1 MIVREYCSEDC
12 EELLRLFYE
21 TVHAVNARDYT
32 KEQLDAWA
40 TGKEDAARWNKSF
53 KEHFCLVAEE
63 SGKLV
68 GFGDIDKTGYLDRL
82 YVHKDFQS
90 RGIASALCDR
100 LEKRAE
106 GKIVTH
112 ASVTAKPFFE
122 RRGYRAVR
130 EQRVERNGL
139 FLTNYVMEKMMP

>member
-1 MIVREYCSEDC
+1 MIVRKYRSEDC
-12 EELLRLFYE
+12 EELLRLFYG

-40 TGKEDAARWNKSF
+40 TGKEDAVRWDASLRA
-53 KEHFCLVAEE
+53 HYALVAEE
-63 SGKLV
+63 SGKIV

-82 YVHKDFQS
+82 YVHKDFQG

-100 LEKRAE
+100 LEERAE

-130 EQRVERNGL
+130 EQRVERNGV
-139 FLTNYVMEKMMP
+139 FLTNYVMEKMKP

>member
-1 MIVREYCSEDC
+1 MIVREYRSEDC
-12 EELLRLFYE
+12 EELLRLFYG

-40 TGKEDAARWNKSF
+40 TGKEDAARWDASLRA
-53 KEHFCLVAEE
+53 HYALVAEE
-63 SGKLV
+63 SGKIV

-82 YVHKDFQS
+82 YVHKDFQG

-100 LEKRAE
+100 LEERAK

-130 EQRVERNGL
+130 EQRVERNGV
-139 FLTNYVMEKMMP
+139 FLTNYVMEKMKP

>member
-1 MIVREYCSEDC
+1 MIVREYRSEDC
-12 EELLRLFYE
+12 KELLRLFYE

-32 KEQLDAWA
+32 KEQLDAWS
-40 TGKEDAARWNKSF
+40 TGKEDATRWDKSF

-82 YVHKDFQS
+82 YVHKDFQD
-90 RGIASALCDR
+90 RGIASAICDR

-122 RRGYRAVR
+122 HRGYRAVR
-130 EQRVERNGL
+130 EQRVERNGV

>member
-1 MIVREYCSEDC
+1 MIVREYRSEDC
-12 EELLRLFYE
+12 KELLRLFYG

-40 TGKEDAARWNKSF
+40 TGKEDAARWDASLRA
-53 KEHFCLVAEE
+53 HYALVAEE
-63 SGKLV
+63 SGKIV

-82 YVHKDFQS
+82 YVHKDFQG

-130 EQRVERNGL
+130 EQRVERNGV
-139 FLTNYVMEKMMP
+139 FLTNYVMEKMKP

>member
-1 MIVREYCSEDC
+1 MIVREYRSEDC
-12 EELLRLFYE
+12 KELLRLFYE

-63 SGKLV
+63 SGRLV

-82 YVHKDFQS
+82 YVHKDFQG

-100 LEKRAE
+100 LEERAE

-130 EQRVERNGL
+130 DSGWRETEC
-139 FLTNYVMEKMMP
+139 FLPIMSWKK

>member
-1 MIVREYCSEDC
+1 MIVREYRSEDC
-12 EELLRLFYE
+12 EELLRLFYG

-40 TGKEDAARWNKSF
+40 TGKEDAARWDASLRA
-53 KEHFCLVAEE
+53 HYALVAEE
-63 SGKLV
+63 SGKIV

-82 YVHKDFQS
+82 YVHKDFQG

-100 LEKRAE
+100 LEERAE
-106 GKIVTH
+106 GKSVTH

-130 EQRVERNGL
+130 EQRVERNGA
-139 FLTNYVMEKMMP
+139 FLTNYVMEKMKP